1 MLLKFFFYLMC
12 WFTVFYVLR
21 FSLVFQDLCD
31 LIVPYI
37 YEHFGLCLLFIKIS
51 TKKNYI
57 VSHECK
63 QSPNPSDVESFIR
76 LSNFKYFASEYVGK
90 KMSHNCTYPIHRI
103 FRRYLIFISR
113 RSISD
118 KNIVHFFVRF
128 LNLSFKFN
136 WSFSLL
142 GLKYVTILQFIISIA
157 ACVFSSPRRKVAYAK
172 SLASSSAFVPA

>member
-76 LSNFKYFASEYVGK
+76 LSNFKYFASVYVGK
-90 KMSHNCTYPIHRI
+90 KWVITARI
-103 FRRYLIFISR
+103 L
-113 RSISD
+113 SIEFSVD
-118 KNIVHFFVRF
+118 TLYSFLDVRF
-128 LNLSFKFN
+128 QTRILS
-136 WSFSLL
+136 
-142 GLKYVTILQFIISIA
+142 I
-157 ACVFSSPRRKVAYAK
+157 FSSGFSIYLSNLIGLSV
-172 SLASSSAFVPA
+172 FWG